1 MKALYKYRFVL
12 IGVFALFAML
22 WITCG
27 TSQARG
33 PVPTATPMPTAT
45 PTPIPE
51 GWTPD
56 DTYVPTSGERVRLI
70 WWSLKDNPESGY
82 AGFEVNDWRNPTEV
96 ILVLT
101 KDADI
106 EAIKKDW
113 PKDVKLQIID
123 AKYTWNELQAVR
135 FDIDKNWYYSFGT
148 YGDENIVIGTGINQ
162 RENYVTVAID
172 RTASARI
179 QKKVIADLFE
189 RYGDCIRVD
198 ASMSLEE
205 LEATYEYYYTDDLV
219 MTSLDD
225 SDAAASLAAKTREA
239 FYNYKPDTS
248 LLTFTEYANNRS
260 AYQVMSRGAAIALAV
275 GLGIAIIAFA
285 YVLRRQNARVAAL
298 ANGRTV
304 VSGTY
309 SDADIEA
316 LAKSAAGD
324 VSEDGRR
331 KIFEAY
337 ERELKEN

>member
-33 PVPTATPMPTAT
+33 PVPTATPEPTAT
-45 PTPIPE
+45 PTPTLE
-51 GWTPD
+51 GWIPD
-56 DTYVPTSGERVRLI
+56 DTYQPTSGEKVRMI
-70 WWSLKDNPESGY
+70 WHSLYNDPESGY
-82 AGFEVNDWRNPTEV
+82 AGYDVDNWDEPKEV

-101 KDADI
+101 KDADR
-106 EAIKKDW
+106 EAILREW
-113 PKDVKLQIID
+113 PDDVKLQIID
-123 AKYTWNELQAVR
+123 AKYTWRELDAVR
-135 FDIDKNWYYSFGT
+135 HEINRNWDYSFGT
-148 YGDENIVIGTGINQ
+148 HGDENIVIGTGMTQ

-198 ASMSLEE
+198 ASWSLEE
-205 LEATYEYYYTDDLV
+205 LEATYECHYTYDMV
-219 MTSLDD
+219 MAPLDD

-248 LLTFTEYANNRS
+248 LLTYTEYVNNRS

-304 VSGTY
+304 MSGTY
-309 SDADIEA
+309 SDAEIEA
-316 LAKSAAGD
+316 LAKSAGGD
-324 VSEDGRR
+324 VSDAGRE
-331 KIFEAY
+331 KIFAAY
-337 ERELKEN
+337 ERERDNR